1 LTTRLGYLESGA
13 RLSATDTPA
22 TFQVQGPNESRHA
35 FILGADVAVHVAR
48 NATATTD
55 DLRVPANTLVS
66 VSAFAGDSI
75 SVVKATG
82 EADGNAYLAKT
93 DHD

>member
-1 LTTRLGYLESGA
+1 MTTRLGYLEAGA

-48 NATATTD
+48 NADATTN
-55 DLRVPANTLVS
+55 DLRVAAGALVS
-66 VSAFAGDSI
+66 ISAFANDSI

-82 EADGNAYLAKT
+82 EADGNAYIAKT